1 MPNHQWNNPSSNS
14 FALSSEEYD
23 LAVPNAASL
32 MQSLRAFG
40 YDIVDHLLHRFVL
53 AGRIFRNSE
62 RVACNADWL
71 SNGNPAYEM
80 AFWALLDFRDSVE
93 YQLPGN
99 HGITISAFTE
109 NGEYDFVS
117 VLPGHEKSTS
127 DVVQA
132 QREALGQRLVI
143 VVQNPDQIPLITI
156 RPVAAYCVVS
166 PDGKTTYYTT
176 AKEAAPCQPPTSAS

>member
-1 MPNHQWNNPSSNS
+1 MPLTFFRYSPDDLLDLIYHYK
-14 FALSSEEYD
+14 ALLIRQLYLWYRGQET
-23 LAVPNAASL
+23 
-32 MQSLRAFG
+32 
-40 YDIVDHLLHRFVL
+40 IVDHLLHRFVL
-53 AGRIFRNSE
+53 AGRIFRSSE
-62 RVACNADWL
+62 RVACNTDWL
-71 SNGNPAYEM
+71 ANGNPEYEM

-132 QREALGQRLVI
+132 QRRLWGSV
-143 VVQNPDQIPLITI
+143 
-156 RPVAAYCVVS
+156 
-166 PDGKTTYYTT
+166 
-176 AKEAAPCQPPTSAS
+176 

>member
-1 MPNHQWNNPSSNS
+1 MICPLPSSGIPPDDLLDLIYHYK
-14 FALSSEEYD
+14 ALLIRQLYLWYRGQE
-23 LAVPNAASL
+23 A
-32 MQSLRAFG
+32 
-40 YDIVDHLLHRFVL
+40 IVDHLLHRFVL

-71 SNGNPAYEM
+71 LNGNPAYEM

-143 VVQNPDQIPLITI
+143 GACCCWWWAWAF
-156 RPVAAYCVVS
+156 RRR
-166 PDGKTTYYTT
+166 
-176 AKEAAPCQPPTSAS
+176 

>member
-1 MPNHQWNNPSSNS
+1 MICPLPSSGIPPDDLLDLIYHYK
-14 FALSSEEYD
+14 ALLIRQLYLWYRGQE
-23 LAVPNAASL
+23 A
-32 MQSLRAFG
+32 
-40 YDIVDHLLHRFVL
+40 IVDHLLHRFVL
-53 AGRIFRNSE
+53 ARRIFRNSE